1 MKAAFPQPAYRLQCL
16 KSVLFCSL
24 LLFFGSFPIAQL
36 GQGKLLL
43 FSDFAL
49 SFEHVTVS
57 IVQQDLQKIILRTF
71 SAPSHRSHLSPDSML
86 HVFPIFH
93 GKYDLSVSCLDSRPR
108 DRA

>member
-24 LLFFGSFPIAQL
+24 LLRSLRAGCYFSPIAQL

-57 IVQQDLQKIILRTF
+57 TIVQQDLPEDNSQDFLGTKPPQPPFSGQHAPRFPHLPWKI
-71 SAPSHRSHLSPDSML
+71 
-86 HVFPIFH
+86 
-93 GKYDLSVSCLDSRPR
+93 
-108 DRA
+108 